1 MLDSALRLFAAAHAL
16 SALTSFGSAALTSSF
31 GLFMCDSEQDNELIN
46 SAIDHVYHND
56 IVFII
61 NIEKTL

>member
-16 SALTSFGSAALTSSF
+16 SALTSFGSASLTSSC

-46 SAIDHVYHND
+46 AAINRVYHND
-56 IVFII
+56 FVYII
-61 NIEKTL
+61 NIDKTL